1 MIAFL
6 SNLLIKGLW
15 LQWRTFILS
24 GDTSFR
30 SSHRRCSLKT
40 GVLRNFA
47 KSIGKHPCQSLFVN
61 EVTGLGLRPATLL
74 KKRIWHR
81 CFPVNFAK
89 DFKNTYFTEHLWV
102 TSDFLHSLF
111 VESIFSLIAPWL
123 LFLVICSW
131 KDYSYSAEF
140 SYLSG
145 DTLFRMLLRC
155 SIKKGVLRKYAKFT
169 GKHLC
174 QSLFFNKKESLAQMF
189 SCEIC
194 EFLRTSFLQ
203 NTSGTLRLII

>member
-1 MIAFL
+1 MNFEKIFKNSYFIEHLWVTSDFLQFSFCWIYFQSDRSMIAFL

-89 DFKNTYFTEHLWV
+89 FPRTPFLIEHLW
-102 TSDFLHSLF
+102 
-111 VESIFSLIAPWL
+111 WL
-123 LFLVICSW
+123 LTWNIRRIF
-131 KDYSYSAEF
+131 
-140 SYLSG
+140 
-145 DTLFRMLLRC
+145 
-155 SIKKGVLRKYAKFT
+155 
-169 GKHLC
+169 
-174 QSLFFNKKESLAQMF
+174 KENIVNCF
-189 SCEIC
+189 W
-194 EFLRTSFLQ
+194 
-203 NTSGTLRLII
+203 